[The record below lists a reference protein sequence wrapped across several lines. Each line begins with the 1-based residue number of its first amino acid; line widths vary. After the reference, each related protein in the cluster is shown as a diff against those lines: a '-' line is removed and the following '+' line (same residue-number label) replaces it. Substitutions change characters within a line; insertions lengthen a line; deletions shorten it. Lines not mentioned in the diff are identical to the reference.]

1 MTSVIVPRMV
11 VRNQV
16 CAEMPAQTF
25 VTANGYGEGGGVA
38 GGSPLR
44 DLFT

>member
-16 CAEMPAQTF
+16 CSELPALAF
-25 VTANGYGEGGGVA
+25 VTANGYGEGGGDV
-38 GGSPLR
+38 GSSPLR